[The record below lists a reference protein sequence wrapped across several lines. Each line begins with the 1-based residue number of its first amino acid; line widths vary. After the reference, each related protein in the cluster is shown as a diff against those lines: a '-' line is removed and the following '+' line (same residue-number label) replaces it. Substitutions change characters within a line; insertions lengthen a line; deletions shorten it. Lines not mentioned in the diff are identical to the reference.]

1 MDKKNDKKSL
11 IRTGVLLLAMINQ
24 GLALF
29 GKSPLPLDNET
40 VEMIITFGFTIVA
53 SSAAWWKN
61 NFISSKGKKQK
72 EVLQKENLL

>member
-1 MDKKNDKKSL
+1 MYKKNDKKSL

-29 GKSPLPLDNET
+29 GKSPLPIDNET
-40 VEMIITFGFTIVA
+40 FETVVTFGFTIVA

-61 NFISSKGKKQK
+61 NFISDKGKKQK